1 MAYTA
6 HKRTQENYADN
17 RYKKC
22 NLEIDP
28 KQKMEM
34 TSYIPYSFVSVVQLQ
49 SRIFTIYNQVLL
61 RSLLY
66 FHQDVIVFSTFF
78 FLCLQKYQNRYEE
91 YSFNHDWGGVY
102 LILSNYT
109 RTYKPKQHHEFDLL
123 TIKLNHNRLQN
134 YHTQLFGTEKE

>member
-78 FLCLQKYQNRYEE
+78 FLCL
-91 YSFNHDWGGVY
+91 
-102 LILSNYT
+102 
-109 RTYKPKQHHEFDLL
+109 
-123 TIKLNHNRLQN
+123 
-134 YHTQLFGTEKE
+134 

>member
-78 FLCLQKYQNRYEE
+78 FLCLKKYQNRYEE

-109 RTYKPKQHHEFDLL
+109 
-123 TIKLNHNRLQN
+123 NRNSTTNLIYWQ
-134 YHTQLFGTEKE
+134 